1 MRIARPFHLLILAL
15 AITLGTALAIGDK
28 APDFNLAGSDGQ
40 NYQLSELLK
49 DRAVVLAWY
58 PKAFTRG
65 CTIECKSLTEKG
77 DLIREFDVAY
87 FMVSVDPLDEVT
99 KFAESMAADFP
110 LLADPDKSVAEQY
123 GVMSEYGFSSR
134 HNIYIDTDG
143 RVLGIDTKVNP
154 STAAEDIAARL
165 AELGVAKR
173 DPKDS

>member
-1 MRIARPFHLLILAL
+1 MRVARPLKVLMLAL
-15 AITLGTALAIGDK
+15 TVTLGTALSIGDK
-28 APDFNLAGSDGQ
+28 APEFNLAGSDGQ
-40 NYQLSELLK
+40 SYQLSELIQ

-65 CTIECKSLTEKG
+65 CTIECKSLVEKG

-87 FMVSVDPLDEVT
+87 FMVSVDPIEEVT

-110 LLADPDKSVAEQY
+110 LLADPDTSVAQQY
-123 GVMSEYGFSSR
+123 GVMSGSGYSSR
-134 HNIYIDTDG
+134 HNIYIGTDG

-165 AELGVAKR
+165 EELGVAKR
-173 DPKDS
+173 ST